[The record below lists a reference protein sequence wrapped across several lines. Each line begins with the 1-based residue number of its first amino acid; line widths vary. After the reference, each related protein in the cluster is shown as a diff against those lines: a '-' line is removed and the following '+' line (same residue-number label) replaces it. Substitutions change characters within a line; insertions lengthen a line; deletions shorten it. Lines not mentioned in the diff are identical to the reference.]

1 MNRDSPYSP
10 STREGRKEGSV
21 QGRHREVEDVMH
33 PLISTIRASSILL
46 VHVNETGVLLL
57 YGSRGLRVVHACLIV
72 LCVAWA
78 DLAQS
83 SSQSI
88 ADA

>member
-1 MNRDSPYSP
+1 
-10 STREGRKEGSV
+10 
-21 QGRHREVEDVMH
+21 VMH
-33 PLISTIRASSILL
+33 PLIPTIRASSVLL

-72 LCVAWA
+72 LYVAWA
-78 DLAQS
+78 DLPQS

-88 ADA
+88 ADGWMTSASRLTLLEGSYR